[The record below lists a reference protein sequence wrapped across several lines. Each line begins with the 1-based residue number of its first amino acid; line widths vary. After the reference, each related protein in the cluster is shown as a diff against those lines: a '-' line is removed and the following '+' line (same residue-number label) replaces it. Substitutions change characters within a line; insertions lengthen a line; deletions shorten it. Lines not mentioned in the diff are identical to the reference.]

1 MRRFWYTI
9 QDIAKGVVAISP
21 LSIVQAVR
29 RPRNVTAF
37 HSDVLRAFLA
47 RADLRAPFVMPRELL
62 DQKHPVNLRVG
73 ENGIFPYYEPQY
85 LVIELVA
92 LLQPQAA
99 FEIGTFRG
107 LVTSLI
113 AMNMPPD
120 GCIYT
125 LDLPNTDVPEHASD
139 LGYIK
144 RVDETVGSFFRDTP
158 WMGTKIRQLR
168 GNSLTFDFSPF
179 YDRMELVLVDA
190 SHTYQAV
197 FSDSMNAFR
206 MIKAGGVIL
215 WHDYESM
222 RSEYGVNRF
231 VNRLRVRHRC
241 PAVRLS
247 SEWGDTRYAALK
259 VTEENKATLMQLAN
273 CPQQF

>member
-1 MRRFWYTI
+1 MI
-9 QDIAKGVVAISP
+9 QDVAKGVLAISP
-21 LSIVQAVR
+21 LSFVQAVR
-29 RPRNVTAF
+29 RPRHVSAF

-47 RADLRAPFVMPRELL
+47 RADLRAPFMLPRDLL
-62 DQKHPVNLRVG
+62 DKKHPVTLRIG
-73 ENGIFPYYEPQY
+73 EQGIFPYYEPQY
-85 LVIELVA
+85 VVIELVA
-92 LLQPQAA
+92 MLQPKAA

-113 AMNMPPD
+113 AMNMPAD

-125 LDLPNTDVPEHASD
+125 LDLPNTEVPEHASD
-139 LGYIK
+139 LSYIK
-144 RVDETVGSFFRDTP
+144 CVDETLGSCFRDTP

-168 GNSLTFDFSPF
+168 GNSMTYDFSPF
-179 YDRMELVLVDA
+179 DDRMELVLVDA

-197 FSDSMNAFR
+197 LSDSMNAFR
-206 MIKAGGVIL
+206 MIQTGGVIL

-231 VNRLRVRHRC
+231 VDRLRIRHRC

-259 VTEENKATLMQLAN
+259 VTEEIKATLMQLAN
-273 CPQQF
+273 GPQQF

>member
-1 MRRFWYTI
+1 
-9 QDIAKGVVAISP
+9 
-21 LSIVQAVR
+21 
-29 RPRNVTAF
+29 
-37 HSDVLRAFLA
+37 
-47 RADLRAPFVMPRELL
+47 MPRELL
-62 DQKHPVNLRVG
+62 DKKNSVTLRIG

-92 LLQPQAA
+92 LLQPKAA

-113 AMNMPPD
+113 AMNMPAE

-125 LDLPNTDVPEHASD
+125 LDLPSTDIPEHASD
-139 LGYIK
+139 LSYIK
-144 RVDETVGSFFRDTP
+144 QVESTVGEFFRDTP
-158 WMGTKIRQLR
+158 WMGSKIQQLR
-168 GNSLTFDFSPF
+168 GNSLTFDFSP
-179 YDRMELVLVDA
+179 YYERMELVLVDA

-206 MIKAGGVIL
+206 MIKVGGVIL

-231 VNRLRVRHRC
+231 VDRLRERHRC
-241 PAVRLS
+241 PAMRLS

-259 VTEENKATLMQLAN
+259 VTEEIKATLMLLAN
-273 CPQQF
+273 QSQQF